1 MKTAKKKPLIAKALI
16 AATAVAAISSII
28 SPISL
33 AYAQDRFANVEV
45 KATPIK
51 GAVHMLTGMGGNIGV
66 SAGDDG
72 VLIIDDQFAPLAE
85 KIAAQLGGLG
95 SDKPK
100 YVINTHYHG
109 DHTGSNA
116 FFHSHKGATIFAHE
130 NVRVRLAG
138 DENVEPEALPAV
150 TYEDGIKIYFNN
162 ETLHVMHLPVGHTD
176 GDSVVWF
183 EQPNVMH
190 TGDLFFNGMFPYI
203 DQGAGGN
210 VEGYMESVQHLLNK
224 IDDDTI
230 IIPGHGKVGSKAEYA
245 TFLNMISET
254 FDYVKALK
262 QDGKT
267 LDEIKSMGL
276 DDKWA
281 KWSWNF
287 INEEKWISTL
297 YNDA

>member
-1 MKTAKKKPLIAKALI
+1 MHSAIRSRSLILAAL
-16 AATAVAAISSII
+16 VAIS
-28 SPISL
+28 PL
-33 AYAQDRFANVEV
+33 NQAFAQDRFADVEV
-45 KATPIK
+45 KATEVR

-66 SAGDDG
+66 SAGEDG

-85 KIAAQLGGLG
+85 KIASALGELG

-130 NVRVRLAG
+130 NVRVRLAS
-138 DENVEPEALPAV
+138 DEKVKPEALPTV
-150 TYEDGIKIYFNN
+150 TYDEGIKIYFNG
-162 ETLHVMHLPVGHTD
+162 ETVHVMHLPVGHTD

-183 EQPNVMH
+183 EQPVVLQ

-224 IDDDTI
+224 IDDDTVV
-230 IIPGHGKVGSKAEYA
+230 IPGHGKLSNKKEYT

-254 FDYVKALK
+254 FSYVKSLK
-262 QDGKT
+262 QDGKS
-267 LDEIKSMGL
+267 LEEVKAMGL

-281 KWSWNF
+281 DWSWNF
-287 INEEKWISTL
+287 ISEEKWITTL
-297 YNDA
+297 YTDA

>member
-1 MKTAKKKPLIAKALI
+1 MHSAIRSRSLILAAL
-16 AATAVAAISSII
+16 VAIS
-28 SPISL
+28 PL
-33 AYAQDRFANVEV
+33 NQAFAQDRFADVEV
-45 KATPIK
+45 KASEVR

-66 SAGDDG
+66 SAGEDG

-85 KIAAQLGGLG
+85 KIAAALGELG

-130 NVRVRLAG
+130 NVRVRLAS
-138 DENVEPEALPAV
+138 DEKVKPEALPTV
-150 TYEDGIKIYFNN
+150 TYDDGIKIYFNG
-162 ETLHVMHLPVGHTD
+162 ETVHVMHLPVGHTD

-183 EQPNVMH
+183 EQPDVLH

-224 IDDDTI
+224 IDDDTVV
-230 IIPGHGKVGSKAEYA
+230 IPGHGKLSNKKEYT

-254 FDYVKALK
+254 FSYVKSLK
-262 QDGKT
+262 QDGKS
-267 LDEIKSMGL
+267 LEEVKAMGL

-281 KWSWNF
+281 DWSWNF
-287 INEEKWISTL
+287 ISEEKWITTL
-297 YNDA
+297 YTDA

>member
-1 MKTAKKKPLIAKALI
+1 MHSAIRSRSLILAAL
-16 AATAVAAISSII
+16 VAIS
-28 SPISL
+28 PL
-33 AYAQDRFANVEV
+33 NQVFAQDRFADVEV
-45 KATPIK
+45 KASEVR

-66 SAGDDG
+66 SAGEDG

-85 KIAAQLGGLG
+85 KIAAALGELG

-130 NVRVRLAG
+130 NVRVRLAS
-138 DENVEPEALPAV
+138 DEKVKPEALPTV
-150 TYEDGIKIYFNN
+150 TYDDGIKIYFNG
-162 ETLHVMHLPVGHTD
+162 ETVHVMHLPVGHTD

-183 EQPNVMH
+183 EQPDVLH

-224 IDDDTI
+224 IDDDTVV
-230 IIPGHGKVGSKAEYA
+230 IPGHGKLSNKKEYT

-254 FDYVKALK
+254 FSYVKSLK
-262 QDGKT
+262 QDGKS
-267 LDEIKSMGL
+267 LEEVKAMGL

-281 KWSWNF
+281 DWSWNF
-287 INEEKWISTL
+287 ISEEKWITTL
-297 YNDA
+297 YTDA

>member
-1 MKTAKKKPLIAKALI
+1 MHSAIRSRSLILAAL
-16 AATAVAAISSII
+16 VAIS
-28 SPISL
+28 PL
-33 AYAQDRFANVEV
+33 NQAFAQDRFADVEV
-45 KATPIK
+45 KASEVR

-66 SAGDDG
+66 SAGEDG

-85 KIAAQLGGLG
+85 KIAAALGELG

-130 NVRVRLAG
+130 NVRVRLAS
-138 DENVEPEALPAV
+138 DEKVKPEALPTV
-150 TYEDGIKIYFNN
+150 TYDDGIKIYFNG
-162 ETLHVMHLPVGHTD
+162 ETVHVMHLPVGHTD

-183 EQPNVMH
+183 EQPDVLH

-224 IDDDTI
+224 IDDDTVV
-230 IIPGHGKVGSKAEYA
+230 IPGHGKLSNKKEYT

-254 FDYVKALK
+254 FSYVKSLK
-262 QDGKT
+262 QDGKS
-267 LDEIKSMGL
+267 LEEVKAMGL

-281 KWSWNF
+281 DWSWNF
-287 INEEKWISTL
+287 ISEEKWIATL
-297 YNDA
+297 YTDA

>member
-28 SPISL
+28 SPISS

-85 KIAAQLGGLG
+85 KIAAQLGELG

-138 DENVEPEALPAV
+138 DENVKPEALPAV

-245 TFLNMISET
+245 TFLSMISET

-267 LDEIKSMGL
+267 LDDIKSMGL

-297 YNDA
+297 YKDA

>member
-1 MKTAKKKPLIAKALI
+1 MHSAIRSRSLILAAL
-16 AATAVAAISSII
+16 VAIS
-28 SPISL
+28 PL
-33 AYAQDRFANVEV
+33 NQAFAQDRFADVEV
-45 KATPIK
+45 KATEVR

-66 SAGDDG
+66 SAGEDG

-85 KIAAQLGGLG
+85 KIASALGELG

-130 NVRVRLAG
+130 NVRVRLAS
-138 DENVEPEALPAV
+138 DEKVKPEALPTV
-150 TYEDGIKIYFNN
+150 TYDDGIKIYFNG
-162 ETLHVMHLPVGHTD
+162 ETVHVMHLPVGHTD

-183 EQPNVMH
+183 EQPDVLH

-224 IDDDTI
+224 IDDDTVV
-230 IIPGHGKVGSKAEYA
+230 IPGHGKLSNKKEYT

-254 FDYVKALK
+254 FSYVKSLK
-262 QDGKT
+262 QDGKS
-267 LDEIKSMGL
+267 LEEVKAVGL

-281 KWSWNF
+281 DWSWNF
-287 INEEKWISTL
+287 ISEEKWITTL
-297 YNDA
+297 YTDA

>member
-1 MKTAKKKPLIAKALI
+1 MHSAIRSRSLILTAL
-16 AATAVAAISSII
+16 VAIS
-28 SPISL
+28 PLNL
-33 AYAQDRFANVEV
+33 AFAQDRFADVEV
-45 KATPIK
+45 KATEVR

-66 SAGDDG
+66 SAGEDG

-85 KIAAQLGGLG
+85 KVASALGELG

-130 NVRVRLAG
+130 NVRVRLAS
-138 DENVEPEALPAV
+138 DEKVKPEALPTV
-150 TYEDGIKIYFNN
+150 TYDDGIKIYFNG
-162 ETLHVMHLPVGHTD
+162 ETVHVMHLPVGHTD

-183 EQPNVMH
+183 EQPDVLH

-224 IDDDTI
+224 IDDDTVV
-230 IIPGHGKVGSKAEYA
+230 IPGHGKLSNKKEYI

-254 FDYVKALK
+254 FSYVKSLK
-262 QDGKT
+262 QDGKS
-267 LDEIKSMGL
+267 LEEVKAMGL

-281 KWSWNF
+281 DWSWNF
-287 INEEKWISTL
+287 ISEEKWITTL
-297 YNDA
+297 YTDA

>member
-1 MKTAKKKPLIAKALI
+1 MHSAIRSRSLILAAL
-16 AATAVAAISSII
+16 VAIS
-28 SPISL
+28 PL
-33 AYAQDRFANVEV
+33 NQAFAQDRFADVEV
-45 KATPIK
+45 KATEIR

-66 SAGDDG
+66 SAGEDG

-85 KIAAQLGGLG
+85 KIASALGELG

-130 NVRVRLAG
+130 NVRVRLAS
-138 DENVEPEALPAV
+138 DEKVKPEALPTV
-150 TYEDGIKIYFNN
+150 TYDDGIKIYFNG
-162 ETLHVMHLPVGHTD
+162 ETVHVMHLPVGHTD

-183 EQPNVMH
+183 EQPDVLH

-224 IDDDTI
+224 IDDDTVV
-230 IIPGHGKVGSKAEYA
+230 IPGHGKLSNKKEYT

-254 FDYVKALK
+254 FSYVKSLK
-262 QDGKT
+262 QDGKS
-267 LDEIKSMGL
+267 LEEVKAMGL

-281 KWSWNF
+281 DWSWNF
-287 INEEKWISTL
+287 ISEEKWITTL
-297 YNDA
+297 YTDA